1 MLGEN
6 MKDKTIILSS
16 LIGSSEKAVLNLEKA
31 EDGFLGKIRLY
42 NFKSI
47 PKGIL
52 TLGFLIDKQVYKSA
66 LTFDGRDSFTFNLDV
81 EKLPSFT
88 CALINIVGGNA
99 TPLLSGSSDN
109 KIENETTIALCK
121 NFSLLDK
128 TDLSVDEVENSLNK
142 SGIDYIETE
151 KQDIEEAIDKSLC
164 EECQSDKCAN
174 CNYRNAFYNRPPT
187 NVTKQPLY
195 PENDT
200 KESNLD
206 FYNEI
211 KGQLSILFERYPE
224 ETFLNEII
232 PNSKWVKVD
241 YEDNGK
247 YFVIGLIY
255 EDEKV
260 SYVCY
265 GMPGEYTFDPP
276 KEFSGISQ
284 WLPLDPEKPNELGYW
299 LMYQDAETGENVEIK
314 IS

>member
-16 LIGSSEKAVLNLEKA
+16 LTGSSEKAVLNLEKS
-31 EDGFLGKIRLY
+31 EDGFSGKIRLY
-42 NFKSI
+42 NFKSV

-66 LTFDGRDSFTFNLDV
+66 LTFEGRDAYSFNLGID
-81 EKLPSFT
+81 KLPAFT
-88 CALINIVGGNA
+88 CALVNVANGDA
-99 TPLLSGSSDN
+99 TPILSGSSDN
-109 KIENETTIALCK
+109 KIESETAVALCR
-121 NFSLLDK
+121 NFSLLEK
-128 TDLSVDEVENSLNK
+128 TNLSMKEAEQSLDET
-142 SGIDYIETE
+142 GIDYSDEVKEEIE
-151 KQDIEEAIDKSLC
+151 DAIDKSLC
-164 EECQSDKCAN
+164 EGCQSDKCAN
-174 CNYRNAFYNRPPT
+174 CNYRNAFYNQPPT
-187 NVTKQPLY
+187 NPTPTPLY
-195 PENDT
+195 PDNET
-200 KESNLD
+200 KETSTD
-206 FYNEI
+206 FYGEI
-211 KGQLSILFERYPE
+211 KNQLSILFERYPE

-260 SYVCY
+260 AYVCY
-265 GMPGEYTFDPP
+265 GMPGEYSVEPP
-276 KEFSGISQ
+276 KEFIGISQ